1 MNKYKVG
8 DKVVVRNDLVLDK
21 WYGRYFWTTS
31 MDKFKGKIVTI
42 EEELDSFYP
51 GYHIKDMRGCAW
63 TDEMFEGLAKDK
75 TKIEES
81 VVMEKLELI
90 VGMELELKAD
100 LDCGIKVLPKGSKAT
115 IDKLNPATEIVNITM
130 SGIGK
135 GVFKI
140 AEINEYFKAY
150 VEAPKE
156 IIYQGELGEGIKSI
170 IQLGNQVCVILDNG
184 TKGVAVCHNDDEFD
198 FEVGKRV
205 ATIKAEIKD
214 LKDKIDNLEDELLT
228 Y

>member
-1 MNKYKVG
+1 MHKYNVG
-8 DKVVVRNDLVLDK
+8 DKVIVRNDLVVGEMFGTEGFVKQMEYL
-21 WYGRYFWTTS
+21 
-31 MDKFKGKIVTI
+31 KGEEVTI
-42 EEELDSFYP
+42 KAVCYDKEYNIEES
-51 GYHIKDMRGCAW
+51 GYWW
-63 TDEMFEGLAKDK
+63 TEEMFVAKEE

-81 VVMEKLELI
+81 VIMEKLELV

-115 IDKLNPATEIVNITM
+115 IDKLNLANEIVNITM
-130 SGIGK
+130 VGIGK

-140 AEINEYFKAY
+140 SEINEYFKAY

-156 IIYQGELGEGIKSI
+156 VIYQGELGEGIKSI

-205 ATIKAEIKD
+205 ATIKAKIKD